1 MQKEVAP
8 PPGPAPDEAG
18 GGGGGGGGKGSF
30 QGYPR
35 PRPSVF
41 SLRKKASLSQWEEG
55 GWRVS
60 VRERVK

>member
-8 PPGPAPDEAG
+8 PPGPAPDEAE
-18 GGGGGGGGKGSF
+18 GGGGKGSF

>member
-8 PPGPAPDEAG
+8 LPGPAPDEAG
-18 GGGGGGGGKGSF
+18 GGRGGELPGL
-30 QGYPR
+30 PEAT
-35 PRPSVF
+35 SVF